1 MSLLL
6 GGAYAVSAG
15 LIVYA
20 IERGYI
26 APVDR
31 FRYLFGWAV
40 VGVLLAILSAALQRK
55 ESP

>member
-1 MSLLL
+1 MSMLL

-26 APVDR
+26 ARHDA
-31 FRYLFGWAV
+31 FKYIIGWAAL
-40 VGVLLAILSAALQRK
+40 GLVLALVAAVRK
-55 ESP
+55 GEDK